1 MAATI
6 RDVAKHAGVSFKT
19 VSRVLNGEES
29 VRPRTRERVLEA
41 VQALGY
47 TAHHTARQMRTRR
60 SNTIGFVSDEI
71 ATSPFAVDIVKGAQ
85 QAAWDHG
92 MLLLVVNTERDA
104 AHEAKAL
111 TTLAERRVEGI
122 LYAAMF
128 HRQVDP
134 DPRLDDVPSVL
145 VDCFGGSGRQPA
157 VVPDEEQGGY
167 LATRTLLERGHRRIG
182 FVNLNPVAS
191 AAAAAGRLAGYRL
204 ALDEAGV
211 GFEPDLVRHATT
223 APDQGYRLTLELL
236 DLEQRPSAIFCGNDR
251 TAAGA
256 YCAIYARGLRIPDDV
271 AVIGFD
277 DQEEIA
283 EHLMPALTTIA
294 LPHMAMGRWGV
305 ERLLAMLA
313 EPDEPAAAEPGIH
326 RLPCPLVVRDSV

>member
-6 RDVAKHAGVSFKT
+6 RDVAQHAGVSFKT
-19 VSRVLNGEES
+19 VSRVLNGEEG
-29 VRPRTRERVLEA
+29 VRPATRERVLRS

-47 TAHHTARQMRTRR
+47 TPHHTARQMRTRR

-85 QAAWDHG
+85 QAAWEHG

-104 AHEAKAL
+104 EHEAKAL
-111 TTLAERRVEGI
+111 TTLVERRVEGI
-122 LYAAMF
+122 VYAAMY
-128 HRQVDP
+128 HRHVEP
-134 DPRLDDVPSVL
+134 DPRLGDVPSVL
-145 VDCFGGSGRQPA
+145 VDCFGGTGRHPA

-167 LATRTLLERGHRRIG
+167 LATRTLLDGGHRRVG
-182 FVNLNPVAS
+182 FVNLDPVAS
-191 AAAAAGRLAGYRL
+191 AAASAGRLVGYRR

-211 GFEPDLVRHATT
+211 AYDPVLVRHAGT

-236 DLEQRPSAIFCGNDR
+236 DLDAPPTAIFCGNDR
-251 TAAGA
+251 TAVGA
-256 YCAIYARGLRIPDDV
+256 YCAIYQRGLRIPDDV

-294 LPHMAMGRWGV
+294 LPHVAMGRWGV
-305 ERLLAMLA
+305 ERLLAILA
-313 EPDEPAAAEPGIH
+313 DPASVAPGVH
-326 RLPCPLVVRDSV
+326 RLPCPLVRRDSV